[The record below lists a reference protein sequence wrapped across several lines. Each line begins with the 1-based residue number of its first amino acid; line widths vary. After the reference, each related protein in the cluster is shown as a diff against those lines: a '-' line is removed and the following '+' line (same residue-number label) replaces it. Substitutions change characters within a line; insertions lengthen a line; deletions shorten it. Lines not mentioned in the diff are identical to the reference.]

1 VLGDAG
7 ECEPSDHAKDTIVV
21 GQQVGIFGGDSDT
34 STEDKHGGRWGQ
46 IGGAQQEA
54 VGDATGGTAGG
65 AAGCTVFKRE
75 EG

>member
-1 VLGDAG
+1 MGG
-7 ECEPSDHAKDTIVV
+7 KW
-21 GQQVGIFGGDSDT
+21 GDSDT